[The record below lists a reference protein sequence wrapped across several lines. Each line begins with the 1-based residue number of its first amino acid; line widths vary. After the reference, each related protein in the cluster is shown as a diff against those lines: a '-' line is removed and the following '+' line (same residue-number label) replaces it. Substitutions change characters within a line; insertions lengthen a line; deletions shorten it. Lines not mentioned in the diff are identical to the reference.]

1 MYQISMC
8 MDADIVGI
16 IIGNAPDRNACNWHK
31 QISKSRCILDENVE
45 MQENLNPFMISN
57 WKVCMIIIRMP
68 IKEVENVRLC
78 LNGYENH
85 YR

>member
-57 WKVCMIIIRMP
+57 
-68 IKEVENVRLC
+68 
-78 LNGYENH
+78 
-85 YR
+85 